1 MLQIIV
7 ANAFAIFLAYLALHD
22 IWKAIFTTRYFLLLL
37 VAFSGLALYTLHS
50 KDDIETASQLFLQS
64 KQKPDKVQMVISMG
78 LDTLLSALLA
88 IAITKLTNQ
97 PLLGLVYFVLDRIL
111 TYYELKVKHDEPHKW
126 LHIGITVAIINLAY
140 LSFVGYLVL
149 SR

>member
-1 MLQIIV
+1 M
-7 ANAFAIFLAYLALHD
+7 HD
-22 IWKAIFTTRYFLLLL
+22 IWETIFAIRYFLLLL
-37 VAFSGLALYTLHS
+37 VVFSGLVLFGLHS

-64 KQKPDKVQMVISMG
+64 KQKPDKVQMIMSMG

-111 TYYELKVKHDEPHKW
+111 TYYELKVKHDEPQKW

-140 LSFVGYLVL
+140 LTFVAYLAL